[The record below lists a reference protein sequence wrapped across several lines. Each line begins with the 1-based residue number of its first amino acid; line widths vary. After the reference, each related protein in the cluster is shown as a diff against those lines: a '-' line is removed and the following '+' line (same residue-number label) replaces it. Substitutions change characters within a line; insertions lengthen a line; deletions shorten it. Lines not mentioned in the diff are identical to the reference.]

1 MPATHVTNAVAGTS
15 VPSQMTL
22 IHSAHY
28 ATTLVIP
35 VLDHQLT
42 NVPPVRLV
50 SKKKHQEKVMR
61 RRRNVLIST
70 NVLKQPVS
78 VDSELTVLTLKDHTP
93 VKIGYVHHY
102 AQSAMD
108 QLISTVS
115 HAFLERL

>member
-28 ATTLVIP
+28 AITLVIP

-42 NVPPVRLV
+42 NVPHVRLV
-50 SKKKHQEKVMR
+50 SKKNHQEKVMR

-70 NVLKQPVS
+70 NVLKQPAS

-93 VKIGYVHHY
+93 AKLVMKLASIVSVPAIPTVLSVSGE
-102 AQSAMD
+102 
-108 QLISTVS
+108 QL
-115 HAFLERL
+115 